1 MFEASSTDPHR
12 SHLARTAPTPGF
24 RSTVAGTGSQGSHN
38 SSTPRQEKC
47 GVGRRGSQG
56 CDNRIAQTNPRVSSN
71 ARETE
76 ARQPFAATN
85 GHSAS
90 LGGSLETSQ
99 FSGRARTV
107 SNLATQ
113 CTDPHETG
121 RSPSQLLRSQPKRV
135 APIDRTGCP
144 ARLDRDGKQRHGN
157 YSAYVYSKC
166 RCPDAREAYRLRR
179 KRGREGRSV
188 PNLIPSIGTQ
198 RRLQGL
204 AVYGL
209 TSVDVEAL
217 TGISRKTQFSIR
229 NGITAIVQAATAAT
243 IAQLAAQLVADGAQ
257 PLTGPS
263 NSAPGRA
270 QRAAKKNGWAPLM
283 AWDNI
288 DDASEVPQHNLAN
301 APHSVEEVDAVEL
314 QRLLAGHLRP
324 EITRRRTRLNEA
336 AVEILTRRGL
346 NAPQIAALLVISE
359 RNTVRLRAKL
369 GISQVVTTT
378 EAEINPGIARAD
390 RRNINPVE
398 APHSAFKR
406 GTTAA

>member
-85 GHSAS
+85 GRTAS

-113 CTDPHETG
+113 CPDPHETA
-121 RSPSQLLRSQPKRV
+121 RSHSQLLRPQQKRV
-135 APIDRTGCP
+135 APIDRTECR
-144 ARLDRDGKQRHGN
+144 AKRHGSRN
-157 YSAYVYSKC
+157 AYNQYRC
-166 RCPDAREAYRLRR
+166 TCPDAREAERLYR
-179 KRGREGRSV
+179 KRRREGRAPAILTTST
-188 PNLIPSIGTQ
+188 GTV
-198 RRLQGL
+198 RRLQAL
-204 AVYGL
+204 AVSGYSLNMLARELGL
-209 TSVDVEAL
+209 SKDRVYQLRSGRVL
-217 TGISRKTQFSIR
+217 TIGV
-229 NGITAIVQAATAAT
+229 AQAAIIAT
-243 IAQLAAQLVADGAQ
+243 LYDRLPDLGDDAPDRRTRKQALAA
-257 PLTGPS
+257 
-263 NSAPGRA
+263 
-270 QRAAKKNGWAPLM
+270 GWAPPA

-288 DDASEVPQHNLAN
+288 DDALEKPQHKLADN
-301 APHSVEEVDAVEL
+301 PRAVDEVEL
-314 QRLLAGHLRP
+314 ERLLAGHLRP
-324 EITRRRTRLNEA
+324 EMTRRRTRLNEA
-336 AVEILTRRGL
+336 AVLVLHQQGL
-346 NAPQIAALLVISE
+346 NAPQIAARIDTTV
-359 RNTVRLRAKL
+359 RNVVRLRAKL
-369 GISQVVTTT
+369 GISKVATPT
-378 EAEINPGIARAD
+378 EADINPGIARAD